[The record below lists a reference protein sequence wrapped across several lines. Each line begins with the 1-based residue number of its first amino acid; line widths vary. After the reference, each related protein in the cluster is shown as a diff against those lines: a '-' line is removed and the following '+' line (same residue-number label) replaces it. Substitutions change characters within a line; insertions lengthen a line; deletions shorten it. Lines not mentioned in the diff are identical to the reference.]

1 VTNAAVKVATA
12 QFPVSEPRS
21 WAEFESGLAGWVEL
35 GAADG
40 TQLLVFP
47 EYASMVLAA
56 LFDAPVRQDLMA
68 QLGAMQG
75 LRDAYLELHA
85 RLSQQHAVHILAG
98 SFPWRVDGGRYV
110 NRAWLFAP
118 DGTRAFQDKQVMTR
132 FEREQ
137 WGISRGDPA
146 RVFDTALG
154 CLGVA
159 ICYDAEFP
167 GLVRAQVEA
176 GAELLLVP
184 SCTDARAG
192 YQRVYVAARARA
204 LESQCPVLLSPLVGE
219 APWSPAID
227 VNVGIAGVYGPP
239 DRGFPDDGVIAQGC
253 EDAPGWVRAR
263 LEPAATREARRNGQV
278 LNFQHW
284 PEGETTDPV
293 ARIEMN

>member
-1 VTNAAVKVATA
+1 MRPTSLKVAAA
-12 QFPVSEPRS
+12 QYPVSEPGS
-21 WAEFESGLAGWVEL
+21 WEAFESGLAKWVAD
-35 GAADG
+35 GAAEA

-56 LFDAPVRQDLMA
+56 LFDARVRQDLSA
-68 QLGAMQG
+68 QLHAMQE
-75 LRDAYLELHA
+75 LRGAYLDLHR
-85 RLSQQHAVHILAG
+85 RLSQRYGVHILAG
-98 SFPWRVDGGRYV
+98 SFPWKLDDGRYV

-118 DGTRAFQDKQVMTR
+118 DGGSAFQDKQVMTR

-137 WGISRGDPA
+137 WDIARGEPL
-146 RVFDTALG
+146 RVFDTAIG

-167 GLVRAQVEA
+167 QLVRAQVEA
-176 GAELLLVP
+176 GAELILVP

-192 YQRVYVAARARA
+192 YQRVFVAARARA

-239 DRGFPDDGVIAQGC
+239 DRGFPDDGVIAQGR
-253 EDAPGWVRAR
+253 EGAPGWVRAR
-263 LEPAATREARRNGQV
+263 LEHAATAEARGNGQV
-278 LNFQHW
+278 LNFRHW
-284 PEGETTDPV
+284 PEGGVIAPV
-293 ARIEMN
+293 DRIKIN

>member
-1 VTNAAVKVATA
+1 MTADAVRVAAS
-12 QFPVSEPRS
+12 QYPVSEPRS
-21 WAEFESGLAGWVEL
+21 WEAFESGLSLWVED

-56 LFDAPVRQDLMA
+56 LFDDRVRRDLSG
-68 QLGAMQG
+68 QIGAMQE
-75 LRDAYLELHA
+75 LRESYVDLHA
-85 RLSQQHAVHILAG
+85 RLARRHGVHLLAG
-98 SFPWRVDGGRYV
+98 SFPWRLDDGRYV
-110 NRAWLFAP
+110 NRAWLCTP
-118 DGTRAFQDKQVMTR
+118 DGGRAYQDKQVMTR

-137 WGISRGDPA
+137 WGIARGEPL
-146 RVFDTALG
+146 RVFETSLG
-154 CLGVA
+154 CIGVA
-159 ICYDAEFP
+159 ICYDSEFP
-167 GLVRAQVEA
+167 QLVRAQVEA

-227 VNVGIAGVYGPP
+227 MNVGVAGVYGPP
-239 DRGFPDDGVIAQGC
+239 DRGFPDDGVIAQGR

-263 LEPAATREARRNGQV
+263 IERAAMLEARRDGQV
-278 LNFQHW
+278 LNFRHW
-284 PEGETTDPV
+284 PEAGVIGPV
-293 ARIEMN
+293 GRIKMD